1 MNTLAYLEFQT
12 ALVRHQHPPA
22 QLPAEAR
29 QRIHQEARRQW
40 QLEERI
46 LKSAEATRCPA
57 DPACVAQALD
67 TIRARYADRDSYLA
81 DLAAN
86 ALDEDLLTEALGR
99 ELRVEAVL
107 ALISSQVPRV
117 SLQDA
122 EIFYWQHRERFAI
135 QAARQTRHILI
146 TINEDV
152 AENRRSTALA
162 RIQAIAAETA
172 ANVESFSAQA
182 LRHSECPTALE
193 GGVLG
198 WVVPEQLYPELD
210 AMLFGMQAGE
220 ISAPIESPIGF
231 HLLYCEAIREAGF
244 HDFSDVAD
252 KLLESLQNRRE
263 KQAHTTWLKTL
274 SAQSVA

>member
-57 DPACVAQALD
+57 DPACVAQALE
-67 TIRARYADRDSYLA
+67 TIRARYTDRGSYLA

-86 ALDEDLLTEALGR
+86 ALDEALLTEALGR

-107 ALISSQVPRV
+107 ALVSSQVPRV
-117 SLQDA
+117 SQQDA
-122 EIFYWQHRERFAI
+122 EIFYWQHRDRFAI

-152 AENRRSTALA
+152 AENRRSSALA
-162 RIQAIAAETA
+162 RIQAIADDKPADA
-172 ANVESFSAQA
+172 ESFSALA

-193 GGVLG
+193 GGLLG
-198 WVVPEQLYPELD
+198 WVAPEQLYPELD
-210 AMLFGMQAGE
+210 AVLFGMQAGE
-220 ISAPIESPIGF
+220 ISQAIESPIGF

-244 HDFSDVAD
+244 HAFSDVAE
-252 KLLESLQNRRE
+252 KLLESLQSRRE
-263 KQAHTTWLKTL
+263 KQAHATWLKTL
-274 SAQSVA
+274 NAQTAS